1 MANIPRPRVAVWREV
16 WLADS
21 ETFVRDQ
28 VRAMQRWDPFLVGLR
43 RRPNVLGVE
52 ADLAPLA
59 TTRLTEAR
67 TQYLGTL
74 GLRGRLV
81 AGLREAGVD
90 LVHAHFG
97 TSATHALPVA
107 RAAGLPLVVTFHG
120 YDVTRTPTL
129 RFPFGAEYR
138 RRLAGVFDYASRL
151 VAVSDFIAGEL
162 VRLGAPEHKIVVRH
176 IGIAIDD
183 GAPAHLSPDD
193 GASSLTPDDGASSAG
208 QGPVDARRGVVFV
221 GRLVAK
227 KGVDHLLE
235 AVALLPGEVRAEHP
249 LVVIGDG
256 PLRAGLESRARELG
270 VDARFL
276 GHLPPEEVR
285 RRFAAAR
292 VLGAPSR
299 TAHDG
304 DAEGFGMVFLEAAA
318 QGTPAVAYRH
328 GGVVEAV
335 VDGRTGLLSDEGDVA
350 GLTENLRRLLTDPG
364 LARSLGEAGRARV
377 LADFD
382 IRRCTARLEDLY
394 DEVRAER

>member
-1 MANIPRPRVAVWREV
+1 MAIPPRPRVAVWREV

-81 AGLREAGVD
+81 AGLREAGAD

-138 RRLAGVFDYASRL
+138 RRLAGVFGYASRL

-162 VRLGAPEHKIVVRH
+162 VRLGAPEHKITVRH
-176 IGIAIDD
+176 IGIT
-183 GAPAHLSPDD
+183 L
-193 GASSLTPDDGASSAG
+193 DDGASSAPAHG
-208 QGPVDARRGVVFV
+208 SVAPRRGVVFV

-235 AVALLPGEVRAEHP
+235 AVAQLPPEVRAEHP

-256 PLRAGLESRARELG
+256 PLRAGVEARSRELG

-285 RRFAAAR
+285 RQFAAAR

-328 GGVVEAV
+328 GGVTEAV
-335 VDGRTGLLSDEGDVA
+335 VDGRTGLLSEEGDVA
-350 GLTENLRRLLTDPG
+350 GLTENLRRVLTEPD

-394 DEVRAER
+394 DEVLAERG